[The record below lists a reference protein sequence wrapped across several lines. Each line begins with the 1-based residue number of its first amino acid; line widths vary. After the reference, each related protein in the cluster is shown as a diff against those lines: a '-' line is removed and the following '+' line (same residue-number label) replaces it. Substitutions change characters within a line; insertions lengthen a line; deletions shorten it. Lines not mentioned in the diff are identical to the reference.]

1 MADERLLFLGVAWT
15 REASRRGILV
25 LGKAAR
31 LACWTLG
38 LEDHRRIERL
48 ALRAEEGCEAA
59 RVALRK
65 KQRVVS
71 R

>member
-1 MADERLLFLGVAWT
+1 MIDERLLFLGVIWT
-15 REASRRGILV
+15 REASRHGILA

-31 LACWTLG
+31 LVCWTLG

-48 ALRAEEGCEAA
+48 ALRAEEGCKTA
-59 RVALRK
+59 RVALK
-65 KQRVVS
+65 EEQRVAS